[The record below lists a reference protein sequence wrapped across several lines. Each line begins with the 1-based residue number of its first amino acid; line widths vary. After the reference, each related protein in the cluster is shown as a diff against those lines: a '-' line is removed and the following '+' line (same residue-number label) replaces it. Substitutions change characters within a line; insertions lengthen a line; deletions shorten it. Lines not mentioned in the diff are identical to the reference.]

1 MSAPAATA
9 GILDAR
15 ASERRG
21 QIYVAFAAL
30 AWSTAGVLQRGL
42 SVNAATQVGLRAA
55 FASVAIFAYVAVAER
70 GRVIESFRAVGPAG
84 IGFAVA
90 IASASASFIVALNH
104 TSVAHVLFIQA
115 MAPVLA
121 ALLAW
126 LFLGEQV
133 GPRTAVALVVA
144 LAGVG
149 VMIGGPGGGSLLGDA
164 LSLLMALSF
173 AISIVISRHRKDVSM
188 APATCLAQLMLVV
201 VFLPFGTPGAVPG
214 DDLVALAALGA
225 GQIGLGLVL
234 LTLGARL
241 IPAAQVALITLLEVV
256 LGPLWVW
263 LAVGEKP
270 TTATLVGGAIVV
282 VAVVIQALGGGA
294 SRPAAEAGGGG
305 AVGPVR

>member
-1 MSAPAATA
+1 VSARAATA
-9 GILDAR
+9 DILDAG

-21 QIYVAFAAL
+21 QVYVALAAL

-42 SVNAATQVGLRAA
+42 SVNAATQVSVRAA
-55 FASVAIFAYVAVAER
+55 FACVAILAYVAVAER
-70 GRVIESFRAVGPAG
+70 GRVIQSFRAVGPAG

-149 VMIGGPGGGSLLGDA
+149 VMIGGPGEGSLLGDA

-173 AISIVISRHRKDVSM
+173 AVSIVISRHRKDVSM
-188 APATCLAQLMLVV
+188 APATCLAQLLLVV
-201 VFLPFGTPGAVPG
+201 VFLPFGTPGAVPA
-214 DDLVALAALGA
+214 DDLLALAALGA
-225 GQIGLGLVL
+225 GQIGIGLVL

-263 LAVGEKP
+263 LAIGEEP
-270 TTATLVGGAIVV
+270 TAATLAGGAIVV
-282 VAVVIQALGGGA
+282 VAVVIQALGP
-294 SRPAAEAGGGG
+294 SRRPAAEAGAGG